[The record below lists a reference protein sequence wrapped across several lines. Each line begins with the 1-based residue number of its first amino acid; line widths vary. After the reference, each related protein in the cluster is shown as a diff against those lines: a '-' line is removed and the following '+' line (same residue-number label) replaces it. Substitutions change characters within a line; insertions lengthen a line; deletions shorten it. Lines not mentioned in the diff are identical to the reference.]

1 MLTIVSLSR
10 LTKALGSMRSEIW
23 SQVAGPNYQH
33 IALPAP
39 PAWQSNHY
47 RGLMSRAWSSLEVI
61 TLSSIAVRPKAILFY
76 NKDTS
81 LHKLALKKNHFIFD
95 GLPSRFN
102 RTFSPQKCWFWYYF
116 GYRKVSGSKA
126 GEIIGSKEETEI
138 MCGSGIINLN
148 VTTQ

>member
-10 LTKALGSMRSEIW
+10 LTKALDSMRSEIW

-33 IALPAP
+33 IAVSAP

-81 LHKLALKKNHFIFD
+81 LHKRINIEIRFLLAFPPDLFVIF
-95 GLPSRFN
+95 PR
-102 RTFSPQKCWFWYYF
+102 FWYYF